1 MPEVR
6 QLLPTPADDVDP
18 FAAHASALRPAPEGR
33 PWVVLNMVAS
43 VDGATAVEG
52 RSGALGGPADRRVFS
67 ALRSAA
73 DVILV
78 AAGTVRAEG
87 YGPPRT
93 PEAQQE
99 ARRRRGQTPFPRIAV
114 VSRSLDLDA
123 SSSLFVEAPERPLVI
138 TAADTSVPDA
148 LSSVAE
154 VHEAGDAT
162 RVDLAAALALLG
174 QLGHR
179 LVLCEGGPTLNGQ
192 LIAAGLVDEVDLTLS
207 PLLVGGDSRR
217 VAEGST
223 EAPTGLGL
231 AHLWHDADDDLLF
244 ARYARG

>member
-1 MPEVR
+1 VPEVR
-6 QLLPTPADDVDP
+6 QLLPLPADDVDP
-18 FAAHASALRPAPEGR
+18 FEAHASARRPAPAGR
-33 PWVVLNMVAS
+33 PWVALNMVAS

-93 PEAQQE
+93 PERQQA
-99 ARRRRGQTPFPRIAV
+99 ARRARGQTPFPRIVV

-123 SSSLFVEAPERPLVI
+123 TSALFVEAVERPLVI
-138 TAADTSVPDA
+138 TAAGTAVPEA
-148 LSSVAE
+148 LAAVAE
-154 VHEAGDAT
+154 VQEVGDADG
-162 RVDLAAALALLG
+162 VDLAATLALLG
-174 QLGHR
+174 RLGHR

-207 PLLVGGDSRR
+207 PLLVGGGSRR
-217 VAEGST
+217 VAVGPA